1 MARRSKKGIAQDKKI
16 KAKHA
21 GKRES
26 ADGNIYYENRPNRS
40 DENRTL
46 KFKKGGQ
53 TKAGI
58 KQDKNIKAL
67 HAGKRESADGNVY
80 YENRPNRS
88 DKNRTKKFKKGG
100 QTKAGI
106 AQDKNIKAL
115 HAGKRE
121 SADGN
126 IYYENRPNRSDKN
139 RSTKLANGG
148 SLHSLSTKDLAAKA
162 GITVKDMED
171 HNLHRDD
178 LLAILT
184 DGNYE
189 KGGSFWDK
197 VKSKSKTAYDKT
209 KAGTKEAYDKSKK
222 YVNDKVHDQK
232 KKVALEVI
240 DDTKDKVSDN
250 KTKMALKAAENIVEE
265 KFEHGGGTK
274 SHEDLVNAKLDSNG
288 EISTEDFAAI
298 IERSPCYPVCTV
310 GESKYRKQFLRGCY
324 RKMGGSY

>member
-58 KQDKNIKAL
+58 AQDKNIKAL
-67 HAGKRESADGNVY
+67 HAGKRESESGNIY

-88 DKNRTKKFKKGG
+88 DKNRTKKF
-100 QTKAGI
+100 
-106 AQDKNIKAL
+106 D
-115 HAGKRE
+115 
-121 SADGN
+121 
-126 IYYENRPNRSDKN
+126 
-139 RSTKLANGG
+139 NGG
-148 SLHSLSTKDLAAKA
+148 SLKSLSTKELAAKA
-162 GITVKDMED
+162 GITMKDMED

-184 DGNYE
+184 EGNYE
-189 KGGSFWDK
+189 KGGGFWDSIK
-197 VKSKSKTAYDKT
+197 AKTKTTYDKA
-209 KAGTKEAYDKSKK
+209 KSGTKEAYSKSKK

-240 DDTKDKVSDN
+240 DDTKDKVGDN
-250 KTKMALKAAENIVEE
+250 KTKIALKAAENIVEE
-265 KFEHGGGTK
+265 KYEHGGGTK

-288 EISTEDFAAI
+288 EISTDDFAAI
-298 IERSPCYPVCTV
+298 IGRSPCYPVCSV
-310 GESKYRKQFLRGCY
+310 GGSKYKKEFLRGCY
-324 RKMGGSY
+324 RKMGGAY